1 MPESIGDPKLI
12 GEVKFAVTM
21 LLELSQQESNT
32 EARNTQECRNIK
44 EGDEAAR

>member
-21 LLELSQQESNT
+21 LLDLSQQESNK
-32 EARNTQECRNIK
+32 EVRNAQECRNIK